1 MKFTKMCGTGNDFV
15 VIENFDGAIS
25 RAELP
30 ELARRLCRRRF
41 CVGADG
47 LMIETHNDPAK
58 AKSDGAQSLTPDQ
71 FDDLMKTIKP
81 ELEFFGKTLT

>member
-30 ELARRLCRRRF
+30 
-41 CVGADG
+41 
-47 LMIETHNDPAK
+47 
-58 AKSDGAQSLTPDQ
+58 
-71 FDDLMKTIKP
+71 
-81 ELEFFGKTLT
+81 